1 MAVTKPFT
9 SERNFTPTSVD
20 LVSDT
25 EATAGTAELGQ
36 TVQGQTG

>member
-25 EATAGTAELGQ
+25 EATTGAAELGQ
-36 TVQGQTG
+36 IVHGQAG